1 MMAENHQRHTVLKFL
16 AKPDLAQRDIAADI
30 IKEYQAAARY
40 SLKTWWQ
47 RAMTSNGISL
57 ADPTARQGFA
67 IAQELDKRETAG
79 TVMQTAAEAQSG
91 NTTETMREAADR
103 HLAESAA
110 LSKTQQ
116 ERKVKEAE
124 ARRRARPGILS
135 RLRGLVDEAHAA
147 RLAKQRAQRVQDMN
161 AGYLRDAAERREL
174 HAVQQATLQGLRRD
188 RLAGDNPAVSEP
200 PPKDIATRQQFINT
214 QILVTLS
221 SHLARPFTPPA
232 IGQLH
237 LAAISQGLAPGH
249 PLARDIDP
257 TFLTGNGK
265 LQADARVLAFGLT
278 VAQARHET
286 QQLLAVAETAPHTAQ
301 EQARRV
307 QSLLREGFSSEA
319 GKLFNRNL
327 PPIQQA
333 IGATIDAIADRPLP
347 PTAQVIVLRA

>member
-1 MMAENHQRHTVLKFL
+1 MLKIT
-16 AKPDLAQRDIAADI
+16 AKTDLTQRDIAPDI
-30 IKEYQAAARY
+30 VQEYQAAARY
-40 SLKTWWQ
+40 SFKTWWQ
-47 RAMTSNGISL
+47 RAMTSNGLPLSHGI
-57 ADPTARQGFA
+57 ARQGFA

-79 TVMQTAAEAQSG
+79 AVAQPVAEAQSG
-91 NTTETMREAADR
+91 SAADPMRTAAER

-116 ERKVKEAE
+116 ERKTKEAE
-124 ARRRARPGILS
+124 ARRAARPGILS
-135 RLRGLVDEAHAA
+135 RMRGLVDEAHAQS
-147 RLAKQRAQRVQDMN
+147 LAEQRAQRARDIN
-161 AGYLRDAAERREL
+161 AAYLRDATERSAL
-174 HAVQQATLQGLRRD
+174 HAAQQATLQGLRRE
-188 RLAGDNPAVSEP
+188 RLAEDNYAVTEP
-200 PPKDIATRQQFINT
+200 PPKDIATRQQLINT

-221 SHLARPFTPPA
+221 SHLARPFTSPA

-257 TFLTGNGK
+257 TFMTSNGK

-278 VAQARHET
+278 VAQARQET
-286 QQLLAVAETAPHTAQ
+286 QQLQTMTETAPHTAQ